1 MYVMYWMLKSE
12 VIFKGRSVL
21 KQGCKEKSG
30 KFQCRGE
37 YSFNTL
43 VRSCRTGNIS
53 AAWIGQR
60 CYCSALRDVSREVS
74 QVWAS
79 ANCDC
84 HVCGV
89 GTDQRSRGF
98 LCAGWLEKVQP
109 QIMRK
114 TGISDLFVN
123 YENIAWSAWKCLIV
137 QVMMLYLTINCVVEY
152 WKIAVICKGIS
163 VKRWSWCWGSQR
175 WIFVQNFGKI
185 GKNWLKNCQMWGKGR
200 EASGQGWIFL
210 QHLWRTGWYMLCDES
225 FSASISAPKKA
236 EWWQVRFCRENNC
249 SSGMSGSVCHSEQA
263 FCRIFSQQ
271 GFTRRGQVKM
281 GSRG

>member
-1 MYVMYWMLKSE
+1 MYWMLKSE

-21 KQGCKEKSG
+21 KQGWKEKSG

-43 VRSCRTGNIS
+43 VRSCRTGNIL

-60 CYCSALRDVSREVS
+60 CYCSALRDVSREGS

-79 ANCDC
+79 ANWGC

-109 QIMRK
+109 QMTRK
-114 TGISDLFVN
+114 T
-123 YENIAWSAWKCLIV
+123 
-137 QVMMLYLTINCVVEY
+137 
-152 WKIAVICKGIS
+152 GIS

-175 WIFVQNFGKI
+175 WIFVQNFGRI
-185 GKNWLKNCQMWGKGR
+185 GKNWLKNCHVRKRAGSFRAGGNIPSTLVENWLIYVVWWKWW
-200 EASGQGWIFL
+200 EALVLQFL
-210 QHLWRTGWYMLCDES
+210 PPIKQSDDR
-225 FSASISAPKKA
+225 K
-236 EWWQVRFCRENNC
+236 
-249 SSGMSGSVCHSEQA
+249 
-263 FCRIFSQQ
+263 FSQQ